1 VGLYHLQNLGG
12 QAPGNP
18 HLFDF
23 GRGFDADAHRIW
35 LGQTVLVKDAGLD
48 GEIVE
53 ARRLW
58 YKTGRTI
65 ANDSQLP
72 GATAMESRRG
82 AKRVDCVPFVFNG
95 LESLKAAAHR
105 VPRPG
110 GRKIG

>member
-1 VGLYHLQNLGG
+1 M
-12 QAPGNP
+12 
-18 HLFDF
+18 
-23 GRGFDADAHRIW
+23 
-35 LGQTVLVKDAGLD
+35 LVKDAGLD

-72 GATAMESRRG
+72 GAEAVAPWRDAE
-82 AKRVDCVPFVFNG
+82 RVHVAPFVFNG
-95 LESLKAAAHR
+95 LQSLKTAAPR

-110 GRKIG
+110 GREIG